1 MIVAYF
7 ERKGCIQRNLY
18 LNWIGYLITVIR
30 TQQGSIIL
38 IYLTELFL
46 IRNGIILAVRKKIC
60 SLPSSDGCPS
70 GVRWLFGVKIPSTL
84 LKGGVGEV
92 DVVFGIHIFFE
103 IGKGHYYEITTI
115 FTFFLSLGVIYLFF
129 LTSWILIPLL
139 VFSLLRY
146 SLLRYS
152 V

>member
-1 MIVAYF
+1 M
-7 ERKGCIQRNLY
+7 
-18 LNWIGYLITVIR
+18 
-30 TQQGSIIL
+30 
-38 IYLTELFL
+38 
-46 IRNGIILAVRKKIC
+46 
-60 SLPSSDGCPS
+60 
-70 GVRWLFGVKIPSTL
+70 
-84 LKGGVGEV
+84 GEV

-129 LTSWILIPLL
+129 LTSSILIPLL
-139 VFSLLRY
+139 VFSFLRY